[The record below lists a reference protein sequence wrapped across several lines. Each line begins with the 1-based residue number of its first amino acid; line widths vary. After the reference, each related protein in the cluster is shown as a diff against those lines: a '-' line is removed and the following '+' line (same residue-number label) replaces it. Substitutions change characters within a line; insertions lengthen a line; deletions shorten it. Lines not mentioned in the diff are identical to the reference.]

1 MTIRNFNSI
10 YSKQVT
16 VVNSDLINEV
26 STSKWDNKF
35 DGLTLFNS
43 QVRVAK
49 LLTVDGTLS
58 ASGAVTVGGATTL
71 NNTLYGAGDATFGG
85 TLAASGAVTVGGA
98 TTLNNTLYGAGAA
111 TFGGT
116 LAASGAVTVGGG
128 TTLKSTLYGAG
139 AATFGGTLA
148 ASGAVT
154 VGGGTT
160 LKSTLYGAGNATF
173 GGTLAASGAATFG
186 STLYAAGNI
195 STSGNITAV
204 NGAFSNATC
213 GGTFTCNGVGNLAFG
228 TLIATYGVGV
238 AIAGSLRGPADFVID
253 PAAYN
258 NETGNVTIRGN
269 LLSNGTLAASGA
281 VTVGGATTLK
291 NTLYGAGA
299 ATFGSSLSASGAV
312 AFGNTL
318 SVTGDTTL
326 SGALR
331 GPAEFIIDPS
341 QYNDETGTVVI
352 RGNLRVQGETTTIN
366 SANLEVADRN
376 IIISKNA
383 VARSDSD
390 EAGLSMDLGY
400 VSGSTGPK
408 NYATLN
414 YQYNGDNFRVNK
426 LVRCASG
433 PVVPDDLTNKA
444 YVDSLISSSVVNAGY
459 SIAPNTIGFNVI
471 NGFKFK
477 VIQRASD
484 FNGVGRNDICLTEN
498 NILYIW
504 NNGTTFSI
512 NLPYQGVGW
521 SSTTPTENVL
531 DQVVTVYNGINM
543 FAYRVSKDVGENNWT
558 NAA

>member
-10 YSKQVT
+10 YSKQAT
-16 VVNSDLINEV
+16 VVTSDLINEV

-49 LLTVDGTLS
+49 LLTVDGTLA

-71 NNTLYGAGDATFGG
+71 NNTLYGAGNATFGG

-98 TTLNNTLYGAGAA
+98 TTLNNTLYGAGNA

-116 LAASGAVTVGGG
+116 LAASGAVTVGGA
-128 TTLKSTLYGAG
+128 TTLNN
-139 AATFGGTLA
+139 
-148 ASGAVT
+148 
-154 VGGGTT
+154 
-160 LKSTLYGAGNATF
+160 TLYGAGNATF
-173 GGTLAASGAATFG
+173 GGTLAASGAITVGGATTLNNTLYVAGNATFG
-186 STLYAAGNI
+186 GTLYGTGNATFGALIASAGNF
-195 STSGNITAV
+195 GNAW
-204 NGAFSNATC
+204 C
-213 GGTFTCNGVGNLAFG
+213 GGTFTCNQTATLAYDTLTAVNNLGV
-228 TLIATYGVGV
+228 TIK
-238 AIAGSLRGPADFVID
+238 GSLRGPADFVID
-253 PAAYN
+253 PAPYN

-299 ATFGSSLSASGAV
+299 ATFGSSLAASGAV

-326 SGALR
+326 SGVLR

-341 QYNDETGTVVI
+341 QYNDETGIVVI

-400 VSGSTGPK
+400 VSGMTGPK

-414 YQYNGDNFRVNK
+414 YQFDGDNFRVNK

-433 PVVPDDLTNKA
+433 PVVGDDLTNKT
-444 YVDSLISSSVVNAGY
+444 YVDSFVLSNITNAG
-459 SIAPNTIGFNVI
+459 SQIAANTIGFNVI

-477 VIQRASD
+477 VIQTATD

-504 NNGTTFSI
+504 NNGTTFPI
-512 NLPYQGVGW
+512 NLPYRGVGW
-521 SSTTPTENVL
+521 SSTTPTANL
-531 DQVVTVYNGINM
+531 ADQVVTVYNGINM
-543 FAYRVSKDVGENNWT
+543 FAYRTSVAIVDMVPENHWT
-558 NAA
+558 NAT